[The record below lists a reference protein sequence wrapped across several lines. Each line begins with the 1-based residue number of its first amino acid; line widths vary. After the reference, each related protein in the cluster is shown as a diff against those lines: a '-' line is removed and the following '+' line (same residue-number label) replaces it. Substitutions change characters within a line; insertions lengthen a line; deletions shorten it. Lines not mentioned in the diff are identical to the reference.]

1 MTKKIEEAAKLGRR
15 LPKIKENITEAQ
27 VRVSWFVGYEYHF
40 ILLCCIQEAFNEA
53 SAQIAEFD
61 AKMGELE
68 SPDHLNT
75 RKTQIQGE
83 MRTNKN
89 RLNEYNVR
97 H

>member
-1 MTKKIEEAAKLGRR
+1 MFLG
-15 LPKIKENITEAQ
+15 LSDMNIISYFHSA
-27 VRVSWFVGYEYHF
+27 Y
-40 ILLCCIQEAFNEA
+40 QEAFDAA

-75 RKTQIQGE
+75 RKAQIQGE

-89 RLNEYNVR
+89 KLNEYNVR
-97 H
+97 Y

>member
-1 MTKKIEEAAKLGRR
+1 
-15 LPKIKENITEAQ
+15 
-27 VRVSWFVGYEYHF
+27 V
-40 ILLCCIQEAFNEA
+40 A

-68 SPDHLNT
+68 SPDHLST

-89 RLNEYNVR
+89 KLNEYIVR
-97 H
+97 Y